1 MQGGRRR
8 PDQKPYGDFR
18 FLTLAAFLPGTREC
32 VMTDIRTQGD
42 FAGLVDI
49 GDGRRLYLECR
60 GTGGPTVILL
70 SGYGNAADMW
80 SFAEAHPPA
89 VMVGV
94 ASFTRVC
101 AYDRPGSLIA
111 TTVVDGTVTVAPA
124 QLAGRS
130 DPAPMPR
137 TAADVVGEL
146 HTLLAA
152 APVPGPYVLA
162 AHSLGGA
169 FANLYARTYS
179 DQVVGLVLVDP
190 AQPFIRALFPPQEWK
205 VNQEIGLRPQM
216 PISGYEQEIYDQD
229 ANYNQIEAAP
239 PLRPMPVTILVR
251 DHSDPVTSDLPADL
265 AAVLSAM
272 NGIWSQAQAEFAASI
287 PGARLITV
295 PGTTHYIHTQRP
307 DVVINA
313 VREVTAQVA
322 SRRSTKT

>member
-1 MQGGRRR
+1 
-8 PDQKPYGDFR
+8 
-18 FLTLAAFLPGTREC
+18 
-32 VMTDIRTQGD
+32 MTDIRTQGD

-89 VMVGV
+89 VLQGV
-94 ASFTRVC
+94 VSFTRVC

-190 AQPFIRALFPPQEWK
+190 AQPFIRALFPPREWK
-205 VNQEIGLRPQM
+205 LNQEIGLRPQR
-216 PISGYEQEIYDQD
+216 PISGSGYEQEIYDQD

-251 DHSDPVTSDLPADL
+251 DKSDPVTSDLPADL

-287 PGARLITV
+287 PGARRITV

-307 DVVINA
+307 DAVIDA
-313 VREVTAQVA
+313 VRVVTAQVA
-322 SRRSTKT
+322 SRPTKT

>member
-1 MQGGRRR
+1 MIAFLI
-8 PDQKPYGDFR
+8 YEDFR
-18 FLTLAAFLPGTREC
+18 FLTLAAFLPSTREC
-32 VMTDIRTQGD
+32 VMAHIRAQGD

-49 GDGRRLYLECR
+49 GDGRRLYLEFR

-89 VMVGV
+89 VLEGV

-111 TTVVDGTVTVAPA
+111 TTAVDGSVIAASAP
-124 QLAGRS
+124 LAGRS

-137 TAADVVGEL
+137 TAADVVAEL

-152 APVPGPYVLA
+152 AHVTGPYVLA

-169 FANLYARTYS
+169 FANLYARTHS

-216 PISGYEQEIYDQD
+216 PIPGYEQEIYDQD

-251 DHSDPVTSDLPADL
+251 DKSDPVTSDLPADL

-272 NGIWSQAQAEFAASI
+272 NGIWSQAQAGFAASI

-307 DVVINA
+307 DAVIDA

-322 SRRSTKT
+322 FPRPTKT